1 LGETVCREAGLELRT
16 KNAWNKVSELKLR
29 YKDRHNE
36 LVQWVI
42 STYSQVNT
50 LGENYGK
57 PYSDPEEFT
66 LLPALHILQNTMPY
80 ASQSFDLSR
89 TWW

>member
-1 LGETVCREAGLELRT
+1 
-16 KNAWNKVSELKLR
+16 
-29 YKDRHNE
+29 
-36 LVQWVI
+36 VI